1 MWNSWWLIW
10 MLLMLF
16 FLLPPIGYGW
26 GYRGWGMPYPRYIQ
40 RRRSERQVVAD
51 GTVAIDH
58 QAWGWAGDYV
68 WVMFFI
74 GMIWMVTA
82 LYWWR

>member
-1 MWNSWWLIW
+1 MWNSWWWLW
-10 MLLMLF
+10 MLLMLC

-26 GYRGWGMPYPRYIQ
+26 GYRGWGMPVPRYVQ
-40 RRRSERQVVAD
+40 RLRKERQVVAD
-51 GTVAIDH
+51 GTVATDQ

-74 GMIWMVTA
+74 GMIWMVPA
-82 LYWWR
+82 LYWWK